1 MKNKFKSIVRKFLRS
16 FRKYLPKTNYS
27 FKILS
32 GLNKGKKIF
41 TNLHD
46 YPSAILGTT
55 ERELLLWFSQNVNEG
70 ENWLDV
76 GANFGYTVIGINAHT
91 GDKGTI
97 YAFEPVKKTFN
108 ALNKT
113 IEINSMKN
121 VETYCLALSN
131 NKELTKRNF
140 NQTRGMLTNEDSAS
154 DLEVSIISFDSFFC
168 NKNIKKIDG
177 IKIDVDGPELEVLLG
192 LENVISKDKPKI
204 IIEVHDQS
212 FNKVKNLLSKYG
224 YKKYKIIYKPFYAI
238 NESLENANLV
248 FYYG

>member
-1 MKNKFKSIVRKFLRS
+1 MKNKFKSILRKFKRS
-16 FRKYLPKTNYS
+16 LRKYLPKTNYP

-32 GLNKGKKIF
+32 GPNKGKKIF

-46 YPSAILGTT
+46 YPSGILGTT
-55 ERELLLWFSQNVNEG
+55 EHELLIWFSQNINEG

-76 GANFGYTVIGINAHT
+76 GANFGYTVIGINYFL

-97 YAFEPVKKTFN
+97 YAFEPVKGTFN

-113 IEINSMKN
+113 IKINSMQN

-131 NKELTKRNF
+131 NKELTKKNF
-140 NQTRGMLTNEDSAS
+140 NQVRGMLTDEDNSS
-154 DLEVSIISFDSFFC
+154 DLEVTLISFDSFFSD
-168 NKNIKKIDG
+168 KDIKKIDG

-204 IIEVHDQS
+204 VIEVHDQS
-212 FNKVKNLLSKYG
+212 FNKVKSLLSKYG
-224 YKKYKIIYKPFYAI
+224 YNKYKVIYKPFYAI
-238 NESLENANLV
+238 NESVENANLV

>member
-1 MKNKFKSIVRKFLRS
+1 
-16 FRKYLPKTNYS
+16 
-27 FKILS
+27 
-32 GLNKGKKIF
+32 
-41 TNLHD
+41 
-46 YPSAILGTT
+46 
-55 ERELLLWFSQNVNEG
+55 
-70 ENWLDV
+70 
-76 GANFGYTVIGINAHT
+76 
-91 GDKGTI
+91 
-97 YAFEPVKKTFN
+97 
-108 ALNKT
+108 
-113 IEINSMKN
+113 MKN

-140 NQTRGMLTNEDSAS
+140 NQTRGMLTDEDSAS
-154 DLEVSIISFDSFFC
+154 DLEVSIISFDSFSC

-204 IIEVHDQS
+204 VIEVHDQS